1 MSKVIRITESTY
13 NELVKDVHYHD
24 TIDNIIQG
32 LLKYKQTGVHHDN
45 E

>member
-1 MSKVIRITESTY
+1 MSKVIRITKSTY
-13 NELVKDVHYHD
+13 NELVKDAHYHD

-32 LLKYKQTGVHHDN
+32 LLKYKKAGVTLDN